1 MDEYPGSQKPCP
13 EDYGCL
19 ITKDVKA
26 GKDDFFIRDCLTSAT
41 SDYACETVET
51 QEGFVHTCSCSTELC
66 NENFVAAGSTEE
78 PGSPTTPTTGPT
90 ETTPDLSSSTEST
103 RPTENTRPTEGST
116 HPDTD
121 TTTTSVA
128 NTIYAGSLVL
138 VIYLIWYARDQNW
151 GVP

>member
-1 MDEYPGSQKPCP
+1 M
-13 EDYGCL
+13 
-19 ITKDVKA
+19 KA

-41 SDYACETVET
+41 SDYVCETVET

-90 ETTPDLSSSTEST
+90 ETTPDLSSSTENTRPTEST

-116 HPDTD
+116 HHDTD

-128 NTIYAGSLVL
+128 TTIYAGSLGL
-138 VIYLIWYARDQNW
+138 VIFSILYT
-151 GVP
+151 